1 MKNILILGGTGFI
14 GINLTYGL
22 LDDTENIITVFGRH
36 FETYPLDLQNHPR
49 VISVQGVFH
58 TGYDFDSLVKGQ
70 DMVFH
75 LISTTV
81 PATSNKNVAK
91 EIINNIES
99 TSYLLE
105 ACARNTVKRV
115 IFISSG
121 GTVYGVTE
129 HMQIPEDMPTNPI
142 TSYGMQKLSS
152 EKLLHLY
159 YCMYGLDYRII
170 RLSNPYGPYQKV
182 EGIQGVVAAF
192 LYNVLHKKELT
203 VYGDGS
209 IIRDYIYIDDAVRA
223 ILNISCKVSKHR
235 LYNVGSG
242 IGTSLNEII
251 RGIEQVLNQKVNVKY
266 IQGRN
271 VDVPVNI
278 LDVDRYEMEFG
289 PISNID
295 FISGL
300 KKTAEF
306 IQNMENKNEVLFSI
320 FMCARNA
327 ENTIGKSLDS
337 VLRQTCTDWELLIVD
352 NGSTDGT
359 WAQIEQNMKADSRIK
374 GIHLEQGVGWAKGAG
389 LCLERARGN
398 YMIFLA
404 ADDFF
409 LGDGGLSAVEKCI
422 EKEAA
427 DIVWVGHNMV
437 QLDAQSYQV
446 VGGTIPEYKVYCGE
460 DRVNEVFEIMNHLY
474 YNSFFHFIRVELL
487 REHGIDFFEPFFADY
502 EGVTE
507 AMCRAGKMM
516 VLNQA
521 VYALT
526 VNTSQTSGA
535 ITWKQNIM
543 QWRSIKN
550 AVCEKG
556 KYNREKLGYIAI
568 RIFNNNMSMIK
579 SIAEGVPVRDK
590 EMNLVS
596 KTALERLQYVE
607 EALEISE
614 FHEIFYYAGAGYYTN
629 NLFECVKMLYER
641 CRQEGYLE
649 QEISQAVKWVDR
661 LLLSFYR
668 YDGEKLVKRTV
679 YDAACFENIRQ
690 ALCNEYNVGMFGY
703 ELVGELIS
711 SVTEEVLGIWQEIT
725 EAYIEC
731 SLKRIYEQLF
741 LAVKIKKRGRMS
753 EVLEIVRECTG
764 LLGQIKEH
772 MSEEDLRQLT
782 QDLKMITNTQ

>member
-22 LDDTENIITVFGRH
+22 LDDAENIITVFGRN
-36 FETYPLDLQNHPR
+36 FETYPFDLQNHPR

-58 TGYDFDSLVKGQ
+58 TGCDFDSLVKGQ

-75 LISTTV
+75 LVSTTV
-81 PATSNKNVAK
+81 PATSNKNVAE

-105 ACARNTVKRV
+105 ACARNTVKRIV
-115 IFISSG
+115 FISSG

-129 HMQIPEDMPTNPI
+129 SIQIPEDMPTNPI
-142 TSYGMQKLSS
+142 TSYGMQKLSI

-170 RLSNPYGPYQKV
+170 RLSNPYGPYQKI

-192 LYNVLHKKELT
+192 LYNVLNGKRLT

-209 IIRDYIYIDDAVRA
+209 IVRDYIYIDDAVRA
-223 ILNISCKVSKHR
+223 ILNISCKVSRHR

-242 IGTSLNEII
+242 TGISLKEII
-251 RGIEQVLNQKVNVKY
+251 RDIEQVLGQKADVKY

-271 VDVPVNI
+271 VDVPINI

-289 PISNID
+289 SISKID

-306 IQNMENKNEVLFSI
+306 IQNMKNKNKVLFSI

-327 ENTIGKSLDS
+327 ESTIGRAVDS
-337 VLRQTCTDWELLIVD
+337 VLRQTCADWELLIVD

-359 WAQIEQNMKADSRIK
+359 WAQIEDSMRANSRIK

-422 EKEAA
+422 ETEEA

-446 VGGTIPEYKVYCGE
+446 VGGTIPEYKVYDGE

-507 AMCRAGKMM
+507 AMCRAGRMA

-526 VNTSQTSGA
+526 VNTSQTSGT

-543 QWRSIKN
+543 QWRSVKN

-556 KYNREKLGYIAI
+556 KYSREKLSYIAI

-579 SIAEGVPVRDK
+579 SIAEGAPVRDR
-590 EMNLVS
+590 EMNPVS

-607 EALEISE
+607 EALEIPE
-614 FHEIFYYAGAGYYTN
+614 FHEIFYYAGAGYYTDS
-629 NLFECVKMLYER
+629 LFECVKISYEK
-641 CRQEGYLE
+641 CREAGYSE
-649 QEISQAVKWVDR
+649 QKISQDVKWVDK
-661 LLLSFYR
+661 LLLGFYR

-679 YDAACFENIRQ
+679 YDAECFEYIRQ
-690 ALCNEYNVGMFGY
+690 ALCNEYNAGMFGY
-703 ELVGELIS
+703 ELVGEMVS

-725 EAYIEC
+725 NAYIEC
-731 SLKRIYEQLF
+731 SLKRIYQQLF
-741 LAVKIKKRGRMS
+741 LAVEIKKRGRMP
-753 EVLEIVRECTG
+753 EVLEIVKECTE
-764 LLGQIKEH
+764 LLRQIKQH
-772 MSEEDLRQLT
+772 VPDEDLRQLT
-782 QDLKMITNTQ
+782 QDLKMVMNTL